1 VAKIDSTISK
11 YNAEIQNLELQKATI
26 LTKEDLMKKEANV
39 AIQKVK
45 ESKMSQQE
53 IATLVDNGKALD
65 ERLTDLKSQLDKL
78 KSEFVI

>member
-1 VAKIDSTISK
+1 VAEIDSTISK

-53 IATLVDNGKALD
+53 IATLVDNGKALN